1 MSNAKAV
8 IFIVIGVLCTR
19 VALAGGWRQSA
30 DRLASE
36 ARGRPRPAE
45 VSCGAIY
52 PEVAFSPDGGA
63 GRLIVHT
70 INEAR
75 RSIRVQAYSFSS
87 RPILR
92 ALLAAHRRG
101 VQIQVIVDKSDLKA
115 RDSLGVRKMLSAGIP
130 VWVDM
135 TPRIAHNKVM
145 IIDGQTVITGSYNFS
160 WSASHENAE
169 NVLVLPC
176 QALADRYLANWRW
189 RKAYSG
195 RETVR

>member
-1 MSNAKAV
+1 MLA
-8 IFIVIGVLCTR
+8 GVLGTHI
-19 VALAGGWRQSA
+19 ALAGGWRQSA
-30 DRLASE
+30 DRLAGE
-36 ARGRPRPAE
+36 TQGRPRPAI
-45 VSCGAIY
+45 VSCGALY

-92 ALLAAHRRG
+92 ALLAAHQRG
-101 VQIQVIVDKSDLKA
+101 VQVQIIVDKSDLKA
-115 RDSLGVRKMLSAGIP
+115 RDSLGVRTMLASGIP

-135 TPRIAHNKVM
+135 TPRIAHNKIM
-145 IIDGQTVITGSYNFS
+145 IIDGRTVITGSYNFS

-169 NVLVLPC
+169 NVLVLSC
-176 QALADRYLANWRW
+176 QALADRYLNNWRW
-189 RKAYSG
+189 RKSYSG
-195 RETVR
+195 LETDR